1 MPKCSRT
8 VTYGLMDAITGK
20 MLPLGNMRPVDRE
33 ITLHHSGARVG
44 LFEARTT
51 GSSVTG

>member
-1 MPKCSRT
+1 MF
-8 VTYGLMDAITGK
+8 LI
-20 MLPLGNMRPVDRE
+20 GNMRPIDRD

-44 LFEARTT
+44 LFEAQAT

>member
-8 VTYGLMDAITGK
+8 GTYDLMGAIAGK
-20 MLPLGNMRPVDRE
+20 MLPLGNMRSVNRE

-44 LFEARTT
+44 LFEARAT